1 MWRLAKVR
9 HKSGRLGV
17 TLEEFK
23 LKRREQ
29 ERALRQARRD
39 NQLVSRR
46 LLLSDDEEHDVNMD
60 TNTAELD
67 VVSLLHKLQHSSP
80 EREIHMRL
88 LTKALRDPS
97 VQLSFVKQENSVH
110 LLVGFL
116 SGSDAQCR
124 LQSVR
129 CLHELSHSPHPNVA
143 PACLPAT
150 PYLLTYLSGQSTKF
164 TGNFWLR
171 GLFLLW
177 PPAWRTRDII
187 PQWWKLWRSLSLSF
201 FRLKMQLQNQCRKHL
216 RVFVLAAQLLLNN
229 HILNADLCAFPSRM
243 VLASRLPSL
252 LLSVL
257 NPDPEFSLGP
267 AIECAWCLHYIACSC
282 ENNKALLTHGTLT
295 HCSSLLVTLGEALVN
310 GNQDEGLEL
319 LLCPLLRIVGNLL
332 SSCPA
337 EELAGQLTDSRLVVT
352 LCSMVQSTVQTRP
365 SLARE
370 SVWVLNNL
378 TAFSADFCSALLTH
392 DLVHRLIQLL
402 SFSQGINT
410 MVLRVLANAAFRG
423 KEFCITLTQLGL
435 LTALL
440 TTLKMTDK
448 EMVSLSLDLLF
459 MLLVSS
465 PQVAEEFVKIS
476 CLSILEALQYNSDGD
491 MRRKATYL
499 LEHHL
504 LS

>member
-164 TGNFWLR
+164 TELCLYTLGNLCPDNDVIK
-171 GLFLLW
+171 GKLLAQGIV
-177 PPAWRTRDII
+177 PALATCLENQRHNPAVVEAVAFT
-187 PQWWKLWRSLSLSF
+187 LS
-201 FRLKMQLQNQCRKHL
+201 
-216 RVFVLAAQLLLNN
+216 QLLQTKD
-229 HILNADLCAFPSRM
+229 AAPKPVSM

>member
-164 TGNFWLR
+164 TVGK
-171 GLFLLW
+171 LLAQGIV
-177 PPAWRTRDII
+177 PALATCLENQRHNPAVVEAVAFT
-187 PQWWKLWRSLSLSF
+187 LS
-201 FRLKMQLQNQCRKHL
+201 
-216 RVFVLAAQLLLNN
+216 QLLQTKD
-229 HILNADLCAFPSRM
+229 AAPKPVSM

>member
-201 FRLKMQLQNQCRKHL
+201 FRLKMQLQNQ
-216 RVFVLAAQLLLNN
+216 
-229 HILNADLCAFPSRM
+229 M

>member
-9 HKSGRLGV
+9 QKSGRLGV

-29 ERALRQARRD
+29 ERALRQARRH

-46 LLLSDDEEHDVNMD
+46 LLLSDDEEHDANMD

-88 LTKALRDPS
+88 LTKALRDPA
-97 VQLSFVKQENSVH
+97 VQLCFVKQENSVH

-124 LQSVR
+124 LQTEHQV
-129 CLHELSHSPHPNVA
+129 HWK
-143 PACLPAT
+143 
-150 PYLLTYLSGQSTKF
+150 LLAQG
-164 TGNFWLR
+164 
-171 GLFLLW
+171 
-177 PPAWRTRDII
+177 II
-187 PQWWKLWRSLSLSF
+187 PALATCLENQRHNPAVVEAAAFTLS
-201 FRLKMQLQNQCRKHL
+201 
-216 RVFVLAAQLLLNN
+216 QLLQTKD
-229 HILNADLCAFPSRM
+229 AAAKTVSM

-267 AIECAWCLHYIACSC
+267 AIECAWCLHYIACSS

-310 GNQDEGLEL
+310 GNKDEGLEL
-319 LLCPLLRIVGNLL
+319 LFCPLLRIVGNLL

-337 EELAGQLTDSRLVVT
+337 EELAAHLTDSRLVVT

-392 DLVHRLIQLL
+392 DLVPRLIQLL

-435 LTALL
+435 LTALS
-440 TTLKMTDK
+440 TTLKMTDQ

-465 PQVAEEFVKIS
+465 PQVAEEFIKSS

>member
-9 HKSGRLGV
+9 QKSGRLGV

-29 ERALRQARRD
+29 ERALRQARRH

-46 LLLSDDEEHDVNMD
+46 LLLSDDEEHDANMD

-88 LTKALRDPS
+88 LTKALRDPA
-97 VQLSFVKQENSVH
+97 VQLCFVKQENSVH

-164 TGNFWLR
+164 TVGK
-171 GLFLLW
+171 LL
-177 PPAWRTRDII
+177 AQGII
-187 PQWWKLWRSLSLSF
+187 PALATCLENQRHNPAVVEAAAFTLS
-201 FRLKMQLQNQCRKHL
+201 
-216 RVFVLAAQLLLNN
+216 QLLQTKD
-229 HILNADLCAFPSRM
+229 AAAKTVSM

-267 AIECAWCLHYIACSC
+267 AIECAWCLHYIACSS

-310 GNQDEGLEL
+310 GNKDEGLEL
-319 LLCPLLRIVGNLL
+319 LFCPLLRIVGNLL

-337 EELAGQLTDSRLVVT
+337 EELAAHLTDSRLVVT

-392 DLVHRLIQLL
+392 DLVPRLIQLL

-435 LTALL
+435 LTALS
-440 TTLKMTDK
+440 TTLKMTDQ

-465 PQVAEEFVKIS
+465 PQVAEEFIKSS

>member
-1 MWRLAKVR
+1 MWRLTKVR
-9 HKSGRLGV
+9 HKSGRLGG

-29 ERALRQARRD
+29 ERALRQARKD
-39 NQLVSRR
+39 NQLVSKR
-46 LLLSDDEEHDVNMD
+46 LLLSEDEEHEVNMD
-60 TNTAELD
+60 TNSAELD
-67 VVSLLHKLQHSSP
+67 VVSLLHKLQHSNP
-80 EREIHMRL
+80 EREFHMRML
-88 LTKALRDPS
+88 SKALRDPS
-97 VQLSFVKQENSVH
+97 MQRCFVKQENSVH

-164 TGNFWLR
+164 TELCLYTLGNLCPDNDVIK
-171 GLFLLW
+171 GKLLAQGIV
-177 PPAWRTRDII
+177 PALATCLENQRHNPAVVEAVAFT
-187 PQWWKLWRSLSLSF
+187 LS
-201 FRLKMQLQNQCRKHL
+201 
-216 RVFVLAAQLLLNN
+216 QLLQTKDE
-229 HILNADLCAFPSRM
+229 AAKTVSM
-243 VLASRLPSL
+243 VLTSRLPSL

-267 AIECAWCLHYIACSC
+267 AIECAWCLHYIACSSVD
-282 ENNKALLTHGTLT
+282 NTALLTHGTLT
-295 HCSSLLVTLGEALVN
+295 HCSSLLVKLGEAVGD
-310 GNQDEGLEL
+310 GNKDEGLEL
-319 LLCPLLRIVGNLL
+319 LFCPLLRIVGNLL

-337 EELAGQLTDSRLVVT
+337 EELATQLTDSRLVVT
-352 LCSMVQSTVQTRP
+352 LCSMVQSTIQTRP

-370 SVWVLNNL
+370 SLWVLNNL
-378 TAFSADFCSALLTH
+378 TAYSADFCSALLTH
-392 DLVHRLIQLL
+392 NLVPGLLQLL

-410 MVLRVLANAAFRG
+410 MVLGVLANTAFRG
-423 KEFCITLTQLGL
+423 EEFCVTLTQLGL
-435 LTALL
+435 LTALSA
-440 TTLKMTDK
+440 TLKMTDQ
-448 EMVSLSLDLLF
+448 EMVSLSLDVLF
-459 MLLVSS
+459 MLVVAT
-465 PQVAEEFVKIS
+465 PQAAEEFIRIS
-476 CLSILEALQYNSDGD
+476 CLSTLEALQYNSDGG

>member
-9 HKSGRLGV
+9 QKSGRLGV

-29 ERALRQARRD
+29 ERALRQARRH

-46 LLLSDDEEHDVNMD
+46 LLLSDDEEHDANMD

-88 LTKALRDPS
+88 LTKALRDPA
-97 VQLSFVKQENSVH
+97 VQLCFVKQENSVH

-171 GLFLLW
+171 GSFLLW

-187 PQWWKLWRSLSLSF
+187 PQWWKLRRSLSLSF
-201 FRLKMQLQNQCRKHL
+201 FRPKMQLQKH
-216 RVFVLAAQLLLNN
+216 
-229 HILNADLCAFPSRM
+229 M

-267 AIECAWCLHYIACSC
+267 AIECAWCLHYIACSS

-310 GNQDEGLEL
+310 GNKDEGLEL
-319 LLCPLLRIVGNLL
+319 LFCPLLRIVGNLL

-337 EELAGQLTDSRLVVT
+337 EELAAHLTDSRLVVT

-392 DLVHRLIQLL
+392 DLVPRLIQLL

-435 LTALL
+435 LTALS
-440 TTLKMTDK
+440 TTLKMTDQ

-465 PQVAEEFVKIS
+465 PQVAEEFIKSS